1 MFGTFMIQKQDD
13 PIKKVYDECINALS
27 GQKLQNQQKCPKE
40 YTSIMIYYVL
50 SSLRSEGIVFSHL

>member
-1 MFGTFMIQKQDD
+1 MFGIFMIQKQDD

-40 YTSIMIYYVL
+40 YIMIYYVL